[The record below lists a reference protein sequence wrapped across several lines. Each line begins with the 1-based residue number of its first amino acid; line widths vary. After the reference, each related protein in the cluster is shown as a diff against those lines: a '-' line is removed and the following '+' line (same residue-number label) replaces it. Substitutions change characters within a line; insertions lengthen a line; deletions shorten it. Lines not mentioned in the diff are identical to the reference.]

1 MAGFAVFWGLLP
13 TFIDEWG
20 LTNVEA
26 GAVNGIL
33 FFGYLAAVPV
43 LVSLTDRMDPRR
55 IYIFSMV
62 LTGLSSLGFAL
73 MAEGFRTA
81 ALFRLIAG
89 IGLAGTY
96 MPGLKVLS
104 DRLQGPTQSRAIA
117 FYTGGFSIGSALS
130 FFLAG
135 ELGSALGWQWAF
147 ALTAL
152 GPLAAVALIVLVLPP
167 TAATTAEGRNPGLP
181 ATHLLDFRP
190 VLRCRAAMGYVF
202 AYAFHVWELFA
213 YRSWMVAFLVYAAA
227 IHPRPGGAVLSATVI
242 AMIVNL
248 LGVPAS
254 ILGNEL
260 ATRFDRRRV
269 ISVVMIISAFI
280 AFSMGYAA
288 SLPYWLVAAL
298 SVIYGMAIMGD
309 SASLTAGVVREAPAG
324 YRGATMAVHS
334 CIGFSGAF
342 LGPIVFG
349 LALDFSGGGRTIAS
363 WSTGFITVGAVA
375 LLGPVALKIM
385 GPKKK
390 RRG

>member
-43 LVSLTDRMDPRR
+43 LVSLTDRMDPKR
-55 IYIFSMV
+55 IYLFSMA

-135 ELGSALGWQWAF
+135 ELGAALGWQWAF
-147 ALTAL
+147 AVAAL
-152 GPLAAVALIVLVLPP
+152 GPLAAVALVAFILPP
-167 TAATTAEGRNPGLP
+167 TAAAEYRDPDAP
-181 ATHLLDFRP
+181 ITHLLDFRP

-202 AYAFHVWELFA
+202 AYACHIWELFA

-269 ISVVMIISAFI
+269 ISVVMIISALI

-288 SLPYWLVAAL
+288 SLPYWLVAVL

-309 SASLTAGVVREAPAG
+309 SASLTAGLVREAPAG
-324 YRGATMAVHS
+324 YRGATMAVYS

-342 LGPIVFG
+342 LGPLVFG
-349 LALDFSGGGRTIAS
+349 LALDLSGSGRTIGS
-363 WSTGFITVGAVA
+363 WSAGFITIGAVA
-375 LLGPVALKIM
+375 LLGPLALKMM
-385 GPKKK
+385 GAQK
-390 RRG
+390 